1 MTAGRS
7 GGARSHRTGD
17 QLTSSHEITYGV
29 AIGRERR
36 IPVYTRLE
44 DVPGCAV
51 AAAG

>member
-17 QLTSSHEITYGV
+17 QLTSSHAITYGV
-29 AIGRERR
+29 AIARERG
-36 IPVYTRLE
+36 IPVHTRLE

-51 AAAG
+51 AAGG